1 MLLILDRHRRR
12 DWHLTRAREL
22 FDRAMASAWDGEH
35 GGMVYGIDP
44 DGRFYDEDT
53 YFRVQAES
61 LAAAA
66 LLAGRMHEAGD
77 EAAAARCWHEYER
90 LWAYSRAHFVDHQH
104 GAWYRI
110 LSRDNRQYSDEKNP
124 AGKVDHHTMG
134 ACYEALSVAR

>member
-1 MLLILDRHRRR
+1 
-12 DWHLTRAREL
+12 
-22 FDRAMASAWDGEH
+22 
-35 GGMVYGIDP
+35 
-44 DGRFYDEDT
+44 
-53 YFRVQAES
+53 
-61 LAAAA
+61 
-66 LLAGRMHEAGD
+66 MHEAGD
-77 EAAAARCWHEYER
+77 EAAAGRYWLEFER